1 MKNIIKILLLI
12 LSVLLISCSKG
23 EKISVIEEKDIEAQM
38 IEAFREGYEE
48 LDKGDVLFAAKKF
61 NEAELLYPQSI
72 WAPKAALMA
81 AYSYYSQ
88 SYYGDT
94 IYELERYLKTYPK
107 HENIDYAHFMLAMCY
122 YEIVV
127 DEKRDLEPLLKAK
140 KQFIFV
146 MDNYPTTD
154 FAMDSKYKL
163 DLIYDRLA
171 GKEMF
176 IGNHYLKKR
185 KWIPAINR
193 YKKVIEDYNTTIYV
207 EEALHR
213 LVEIHYKIGLTEESK
228 KYAKV
233 LGYNYKSSEWYK
245 KSYKVFNRD
254 YEVKKKE
261 VKKKRKKGL
270 IWKKFKSLFK
280 QWKIAQLKMNI

>member
-1 MKNIIKILLLI
+1 MKNIIKILFLI

-23 EKISVIEEKDIEAQM
+23 EKISVIEEVDIEAQM

-48 LDKGDVLFAAKKF
+48 LNKGDVLYAAKKF
-61 NEAELLYPQSI
+61 NEAELLYPQSV

-88 SYYGDT
+88 SYYSET
-94 IYELERYLKTYPK
+94 IFEIERYLKTYPK
-107 HENIDYAHFMLAMCY
+107 HKNIDYAHFMLAMCY

-127 DEKRDLEPLLKAK
+127 DEKRDLEPLLKAE
-140 KQFIFV
+140 KQFIFI
-146 MDNYPTTD
+146 MNNFPKTD

-163 DLIYDRLA
+163 DLIYERLA

-193 YKKVIEDYNTTIYV
+193 YKKVVEDYNTTIYV

-213 LVEIHYKIGLTEESK
+213 LVEIYYKIGLTQESK

-233 LGYNYKSSEWYK
+233 LGYNYQSSEWYK
-245 KSYKVFNRD
+245 QSYKVFNKD

-280 QWKIAQLKMNI
+280 FKQ

>member
-12 LSVLLISCSKG
+12 FGVLLISCSKA
-23 EKISVIEEKDIEAQM
+23 EKISVIEEKDIETQM
-38 IEAFREGYEE
+38 IESFREGYEE
-48 LDKGDVLFAAKKF
+48 LDKGDVLYAAKKF
-61 NEAELLYPQSI
+61 NEAELLYPQST

-88 SYYGDT
+88 SYYGDA
-94 IYELERYLKTYPK
+94 ISEIERYLKTYPK
-107 HENIDYAHFMLAMCY
+107 HKNIDYAHFMLAMCY

-127 DEKRDLEPLLKAK
+127 DEKRDLDPLLKAK
-140 KQFIFV
+140 KQFTYIMNNF
-146 MDNYPTTD
+146 PKTD
-154 FAMDSKYKL
+154 FAMDSKFKL

-193 YKKVIEDYNTTIYV
+193 YKNVVEDYNTTIYV

-213 LVEIHYKIGLTEESK
+213 LVEIHYKIGLTQESK

-233 LGYNYKSSEWYK
+233 LGYNYQSSEWYK
-245 KSYKVFNRD
+245 QSYKVFNKD
-254 YEVKKKE
+254 YEVIKKK
-261 VKKKRKKGL
+261 VNKKRKKGL

-280 QWKIAQLKMNI
+280 K

>member
-12 LSVLLISCSKG
+12 LGVLLISCSKV
-23 EKISVIEEKDIEAQM
+23 EKISVIEEEDIESQM

-48 LDKGDVLFAAKKF
+48 LDKGDVLYAAKKF
-61 NEAELLYPQSI
+61 NEAELLYPQSV

-88 SYYGDT
+88 SYYSDT
-94 IYELERYLKTYPK
+94 IFEIERYLKTYPK
-107 HENIDYAHFMLAMCY
+107 HKNIDYAHFMLAMCY

-127 DEKRDLEPLLKAK
+127 DEKRDLEPLLKAEK
-140 KQFIFV
+140 KFIFI
-146 MDNYPTTD
+146 MDNFPKTD
-154 FAMDSKYKL
+154 FAMDSKFKL

-193 YKKVIEDYNTTIYV
+193 YKKVVEDYNTTIYV

-213 LVEIHYKIGLTEESK
+213 LVEIHYKIGLTQESK

-233 LGYNYKSSEWYK
+233 LGYNYQSSEWYK
-245 KSYKVFNRD
+245 QSYKVFNKD
-254 YEVKKKE
+254 YEVKKKK
-261 VKKKRKKGL
+261 VKKNSKKGL

-280 QWKIAQLKMNI
+280 FK

>member
-1 MKNIIKILLLI
+1 MNNFIKILLLI
-12 LSVLLISCSKG
+12 LVVVLISCSKK
-23 EKISVIEEKDIEAQM
+23 EKISVIQEEDIETQM
-38 IEAFREGYEE
+38 IEAFKEGYEE
-48 LDKGDVLFAAKKF
+48 LNKGDVLYAAKKF
-61 NEAELLYPQSI
+61 NEAELLYPQSA

-122 YEIVV
+122 YETVV
-127 DEKRDLEPLLKAK
+127 DEKRDLDPLLKAK

-193 YKKVIEDYNTTIYV
+193 YKKVVEDYNTTIYV

-213 LVEIHYKIGLTEESK
+213 LVEIHYRIGLTDESK
-228 KYAKV
+228 RYANM

-245 KSYKVFNRD
+245 KSYKVFNRNYRD
-254 YEVKKKE
+254 PTKSINKKKGNFIT
-261 VKKKRKKGL
+261 RK
-270 IWKKFKSLFK
+270 FRSLFD
-280 QWKIAQLKMNI
+280 

>member
-12 LSVLLISCSKG
+12 LGVLLISCSKG
-23 EKISVIEEKDIEAQM
+23 EKISVIEEKDIETQM

-48 LDKGDVLFAAKKF
+48 LDKGDVLYAAKKF
-61 NEAELLYPQSI
+61 NEAELLYPQST

-88 SYYGDT
+88 SYYSDT
-94 IYELERYLKTYPK
+94 IFEIERYLKTYPK
-107 HENIDYAHFMLAMCY
+107 HKNIDYAHFMLAMCY

-127 DEKRDLEPLLKAK
+127 DEKRDLEPLLKAEK
-140 KQFIFV
+140 KFIFI
-146 MDNYPTTD
+146 MDNFPKTD
-154 FAMDSKYKL
+154 FAMDSKFKL
-163 DLIYDRLA
+163 DLIYERLA

-193 YKKVIEDYNTTIYV
+193 YKKVVEDYNTTIYV

-213 LVEIHYKIGLTEESK
+213 LVEIHYKIGLTQESK
-228 KYAKV
+228 KYAKL
-233 LGYNYKSSEWYK
+233 LGYNYQSSEWYK
-245 KSYKVFNRD
+245 ESYKVFNKE
-254 YEVKKKE
+254 YAIKKKIVKKE
-261 VKKKRKKGL
+261 RKKGL

-280 QWKIAQLKMNI
+280 KDEK

>member
-48 LDKGDVLFAAKKF
+48 LDKGDVLYAAKKF
-61 NEAELLYPQSI
+61 NEAELLYPQSA

-122 YEIVV
+122 YETVV

-146 MDNYPTTD
+146 MDNYPKTD

-163 DLIYDRLA
+163 DLIYEKLA
-171 GKEMF
+171 AKEMF

-193 YKKVIEDYNTTIYV
+193 YKKVVEDYNTTIYV

-213 LVEIHYKIGLTEESK
+213 LVEVHYKIGLTQESK

-233 LGYNYKSSEWYK
+233 LGYNYQSSEWYK
-245 KSYKVFNRD
+245 KSYKVFNKD

-270 IWKKFKSLFK
+270 IWKKFKTLFK
-280 QWKIAQLKMNI
+280 

>member
-12 LSVLLISCSKG
+12 LGVLLISCSKG
-23 EKISVIEEKDIEAQM
+23 EKISVIEEEDIETQM
-38 IEAFREGYEE
+38 IEAFKEGYEE
-48 LDKGDVLFAAKKF
+48 LNKGDVLYAAKKF
-61 NEAELLYPQSI
+61 NEAELLYPQSV

-88 SYYGDT
+88 SYYSDT
-94 IYELERYLKTYPK
+94 IFEIERYLKTYPK
-107 HENIDYAHFMLAMCY
+107 HKNIDYAHFMLAMCY
-122 YEIVV
+122 YDTVV
-127 DEKRDLEPLLKAK
+127 DEKRDLDPLLKAK
-140 KQFIFV
+140 KKFIFV
-146 MDNYPTTD
+146 MDNYPKTD

-163 DLIYDRLA
+163 DLIYEKLA
-171 GKEMF
+171 AKEMF

-193 YKKVIEDYNTTIYV
+193 YKKVVKDYNTTVYV

-213 LVEIHYKIGLTEESK
+213 LVEIHYKIGLTQESK
-228 KYAKV
+228 KYANV
-233 LGYNYKSSEWYK
+233 LGYNYQSSEWYK
-245 KSYKVFNRD
+245 KSYKVFNKD

-270 IWKKFKSLFK
+270 IWKKFKTLFE
-280 QWKIAQLKMNI
+280 

>member
-1 MKNIIKILLLI
+1 MNNFIKTLLLF
-12 LSVLLISCSKG
+12 LVVVLISCSKG
-23 EKISVIEEKDIEAQM
+23 EKISVIQEEDIETQM
-38 IEAFREGYEE
+38 IEAFTEGYEE
-48 LDKGDVLFAAKKF
+48 LNKGDVLYAAKKF
-61 NEAELLYPQSI
+61 NEAELLYPQSV

-107 HENIDYAHFMLAMCY
+107 HENVDYAHFMLAMCY
-122 YEIVV
+122 YETVV
-127 DEKRDLEPLLKAK
+127 DEKRDLEPLLKAE

-146 MDNYPTTD
+146 MDNYPKTD

-193 YKKVIEDYNTTIYV
+193 YKKVIEDYNTTVYV

-213 LVEIHYKIGLTEESK
+213 LVEIHYKIGLKEESK
-228 KYAKV
+228 KYAKL
-233 LGYNYKSSEWYK
+233 LGYNYQSSEWYK
-245 KSYKVFNRD
+245 KSYKVFNKD
-254 YEVKKKE
+254 YEITKKE

-270 IWKKFKSLFK
+270 IWKKFKTLFK
-280 QWKIAQLKMNI
+280 

>member
-1 MKNIIKILLLI
+1 MNNFIKILLLI
-12 LSVLLISCSKG
+12 LVVVLISCSKK
-23 EKISVIEEKDIEAQM
+23 EKISVIQEEDIETQM
-38 IEAFREGYEE
+38 IEAFREGHEE
-48 LDKGDVLFAAKKF
+48 LNKGDVLYAAKKF
-61 NEAELLYPQSI
+61 NEAELLYPQSA

-122 YEIVV
+122 YETVV

-193 YKKVIEDYNTTIYV
+193 YKKVVEDYNTTVYV

-213 LVEIHYKIGLTEESK
+213 LVEVHYKIGLTEESK

-233 LGYNYKSSEWYK
+233 LGYNYQSSEWYK
-245 KSYKVFNRD
+245 QSYKVFNKD
-254 YEVKKKE
+254 YDDKKKE

-280 QWKIAQLKMNI
+280 Q

>member
-48 LDKGDVLFAAKKF
+48 LDKGDVLYAAKKF
-61 NEAELLYPQSI
+61 NEAELLYPQSV

-94 IYELERYLKTYPK
+94 ISEIERYLKTYPK
-107 HENIDYAHFMLAMCY
+107 HKNVDYAHFMLAMCY

-146 MDNYPTTD
+146 MNNFPKTD
-154 FAMDSKYKL
+154 FAMDSKFKL

-193 YKKVIEDYNTTIYV
+193 YKKVVEDYNTTVYV

-213 LVEIHYKIGLTEESK
+213 LVEVHYKIGLTEESK

-233 LGYNYKSSEWYK
+233 LGYNYQSSEWYK
-245 KSYKVFNRD
+245 QSYKVFNKD
-254 YEVKKKE
+254 YDDKKKE

-280 QWKIAQLKMNI
+280 Q

>member
-12 LSVLLISCSKG
+12 LGVLLISCSKV
-23 EKISVIEEKDIEAQM
+23 EKISVIEEEDIESQM

-48 LDKGDVLFAAKKF
+48 LDKGDVLYAAKKF
-61 NEAELLYPQSI
+61 NEAELLYPQSV

-88 SYYGDT
+88 SYYSDT
-94 IYELERYLKTYPK
+94 IFEIERYLKTYPK
-107 HENIDYAHFMLAMCY
+107 HKNIDYAHFMLAMCY

-127 DEKRDLEPLLKAK
+127 DEKRDLEPLLKAEK
-140 KQFIFV
+140 KFIFI
-146 MDNYPTTD
+146 MDNFPKTD
-154 FAMDSKYKL
+154 FAMDSKFKL

-193 YKKVIEDYNTTIYV
+193 YKKVVEDYNTTIYV

-213 LVEIHYKIGLTEESK
+213 LVEIHYKIGLTQESK

-233 LGYNYKSSEWYK
+233 LGYNYQSSEWYK
-245 KSYKVFNRD
+245 QSYKVFNKD
-254 YEVKKKE
+254 YEVKKK
-261 VKKKRKKGL
+261 
-270 IWKKFKSLFK
+270 KS
-280 QWKIAQLKMNI
+280 

>member
-1 MKNIIKILLLI
+1 MNNFIKILLLI
-12 LSVLLISCSKG
+12 LVVVLISCAKE
-23 EKISVIEEKDIEAQM
+23 EKISVIQEEDIETQM
-38 IEAFREGYEE
+38 IEAFKEGYEE
-48 LDKGDVLFAAKKF
+48 LNKGDVLYAAKKF
-61 NEAELLYPQSI
+61 NEAELLYPQSV

-122 YEIVV
+122 YDTVV

-146 MDNYPTTD
+146 MDNYPKTD

-163 DLIYDRLA
+163 DLIYEKLA
-171 GKEMF
+171 AKEMF

-193 YKKVIEDYNTTIYV
+193 YKKVVEDYNTTVYV

-213 LVEIHYKIGLTEESK
+213 LVEIHYTIGLTQESK
-228 KYAKV
+228 KYANV
-233 LGYNYKSSEWYK
+233 LGYNYQSSEWYK
-245 KSYKVFNRD
+245 KSYKVFNKD

-270 IWKKFKSLFK
+270 IWKKFKTLFE
-280 QWKIAQLKMNI
+280 

>member
-1 MKNIIKILLLI
+1 MNNFIKILLLI
-12 LSVLLISCSKG
+12 LAVVLISCSKE
-23 EKISVIEEKDIEAQM
+23 EKISVIQEEDIETQM
-38 IEAFREGYEE
+38 IEAFQEGYEE
-48 LDKGDVLFAAKKF
+48 LNKGDVLYAAKKF
-61 NEAELLYPQSI
+61 NEAELLYPQSA

-122 YEIVV
+122 YETVV

-146 MDNYPTTD
+146 MDNYPKTD

-213 LVEIHYKIGLTEESK
+213 LVEIHYKIGLAEESK

-233 LGYNYKSSEWYK
+233 LGYNYQSSEWYK
-245 KSYKVFNRD
+245 KSYKVFNKD

-280 QWKIAQLKMNI
+280 FKQ

>member
-12 LSVLLISCSKG
+12 LGVLLISCSKG
-23 EKISVIEEKDIEAQM
+23 EKISVIEEEDIESQM

-48 LDKGDVLFAAKKF
+48 LDKGDVLYAAKKF
-61 NEAELLYPQSI
+61 NEAELLYPQSA

-88 SYYGDT
+88 SYYSDT
-94 IYELERYLKTYPK
+94 IFEIERYLKTYPK
-107 HENIDYAHFMLAMCY
+107 HKNIDYAHFMLAMCY

-127 DEKRDLEPLLKAK
+127 DEKRDLEPLLKAEK
-140 KQFIFV
+140 KFIFI
-146 MDNYPTTD
+146 MDNFPKTD
-154 FAMDSKYKL
+154 FAMDSKFKL

-193 YKKVIEDYNTTIYV
+193 YKKVVEDYNTTIYV

-213 LVEIHYKIGLTEESK
+213 LVEVHYKIGLTQESK

-233 LGYNYKSSEWYK
+233 LGYNYQSSEWYK
-245 KSYKVFNRD
+245 QSYKVFNKD
-254 YEVKKKE
+254 YEVKKKK

-280 QWKIAQLKMNI
+280 FK

>member
-1 MKNIIKILLLI
+1 MKNFIKILLLI
-12 LSVLLISCSKG
+12 FCVVLISCSKG
-23 EKISVIEEKDIEAQM
+23 EKISVIEEVDIESQM
-38 IEAFREGYEE
+38 IEAFREGHEE
-48 LDKGDVLFAAKKF
+48 LNKGDVLYAAKKF
-61 NEAELLYPQSI
+61 NEAELLYPQSA

-122 YEIVV
+122 YETVV

-193 YKKVIEDYNTTIYV
+193 YKKVIEDYNTTVYV

-213 LVEIHYKIGLTEESK
+213 LVEIHYKIGLAEESK

-233 LGYNYKSSEWYK
+233 LGYNYQSSEWYK
-245 KSYKVFNRD
+245 KSYKVFNKD

-270 IWKKFKSLFK
+270 IWKKFKTLFK
-280 QWKIAQLKMNI
+280 

>member
-23 EKISVIEEKDIEAQM
+23 EKISVIEEVDIEAQM

-48 LDKGDVLFAAKKF
+48 LNKGDVLYAAKKF
-61 NEAELLYPQSI
+61 NEAELLYPQSV

-88 SYYGDT
+88 SYYSDT
-94 IYELERYLKTYPK
+94 IFEIERYLKTYPK
-107 HENIDYAHFMLAMCY
+107 HKNIDYAHFMLAMCY

-127 DEKRDLEPLLKAK
+127 DEKRDLEPLLKAE
-140 KQFIFV
+140 KQFIFI
-146 MDNYPTTD
+146 MNNFPKTD

-163 DLIYDRLA
+163 DLIYERLA

-193 YKKVIEDYNTTIYV
+193 YKKVVEDYNTTIYV

-213 LVEIHYKIGLTEESK
+213 LVEIYYKIGLTQESK

-233 LGYNYKSSEWYK
+233 LGYNYQSSEWYK
-245 KSYKVFNRD
+245 QSYKVFNKD

-280 QWKIAQLKMNI
+280 FKQ

>member
-1 MKNIIKILLLI
+1 MKNFIKILLLI
-12 LSVLLISCSKG
+12 LCVVLISCSKG
-23 EKISVIEEKDIEAQM
+23 EKISVIEEEDIETQM
-38 IEAFREGYEE
+38 IEAFTEGYEE
-48 LDKGDVLFAAKKF
+48 LNKGDVLYAAKKF
-61 NEAELLYPQSI
+61 NEAELLYPQSV

-88 SYYGDT
+88 SYYSDT
-94 IYELERYLKTYPK
+94 IFEIERYLKTYPK
-107 HENIDYAHFMLAMCY
+107 HKNIDYAHFMLAMCY

-127 DEKRDLEPLLKAK
+127 DEKRDLEPLLKAEK
-140 KQFIFV
+140 KFIFI
-146 MDNYPTTD
+146 MDNFPKTD

-163 DLIYDRLA
+163 DLIYERLA

-193 YKKVIEDYNTTIYV
+193 YKKVVEDYNTTIYV

-213 LVEIHYKIGLTEESK
+213 LVEIHYKIGLTQESK

-233 LGYNYKSSEWYK
+233 LGYNYQSSEWYK
-245 KSYKVFNRD
+245 QSYKVFNKD

-270 IWKKFKSLFK
+270 IRKKFKSLFK
-280 QWKIAQLKMNI
+280 FK